1 MSSNDYQAP
10 DLATVLRTLASLAP
24 QNQQNPNQ
32 TVSRDPRLLSE
43 PISGHVSYTQD
54 AQQPNSQPA
63 ATRPAASN
71 VKIIDPATIIEWSSG
86 LRCVMKTVGK
96 HENLLKDIQKM
107 IQVQHEHEMQ
117 WWNGRQALIERQKAR
132 EEGQRK
138 LDDVLKAVGGSKAT
152 GTNST
157 DPAELAK
164 ELETYDMKVYRAQM
178 QMIREMTT
186 KLRNIGVPFF
196 GTKSE
201 LISPAKKVSSDI
213 TTYDG
218 AKNERN
224 MIDEAELVKLQR
236 KMLAILEDMCNE

>member
-24 QNQQNPNQ
+24 QNQQNTNQ
-32 TVSRDPRLLSE
+32 KASRDPRLLSE
-43 PISGHVSYTQD
+43 PISGHVPYTQGT
-54 AQQPNSQPA
+54 QQPILQSA
-63 ATRPAASN
+63 ATRPEASN

-96 HENLLKDIQKM
+96 HENLLKDIRKM

-132 EEGQRK
+132 EESQRK
-138 LDDVLKAVGGSKAT
+138 LDDVLKAVGGSKAA

-186 KLRNIGVPFF
+186 KLRNMGVPFF

-201 LISPAKKVSSDI
+201 LVSPTKKVSSDI

-218 AKNERN
+218 VKNEKS
-224 MIDEAELVKLQR
+224 MIDEGELVKLQR